1 MAGWRFTT
9 PAQERARLEREGR
22 LRPGIDWAAEA
33 RFWFSRESY
42 NRRSIPL
49 MMQLGIWLAV
59 GVLFFLHV
67 DTWLKTGSALSAATT
82 VVLLA
87 IIAYPFLRHRIERG
101 RWPD

>member
-9 PAQERARLEREGR
+9 PAQERDRLEREGR
-22 LRPGIDWAAEA
+22 SPPPIDWRGEL
-33 RFWFSRESY
+33 RFWFSRQSY

-49 MMQLGIWLAV
+49 MMQFAIWLVV

-67 DTWLKTGSALSAATT
+67 VAWLDTGSVLSAATAA
-82 VVLLA
+82 VFLA
-87 IIAYPFLRHRIERG
+87 IIGYPFARHRIEHG

>member
-22 LRPGIDWAAEA
+22 LPRGIDWATEA

-59 GVLFFLHV
+59 GVLLFLHV
-67 DTWLKTGSALSAATT
+67 DTWLKTGSTLSAATS

>member
-9 PAQERARLEREGR
+9 SAQERNRLEREGR
-22 LRPGIDWAAEA
+22 AAPSVDWAGEA
-33 RFWFSRESY
+33 RFWLSRQSY
-42 NRRSIPL
+42 SRRSVPL

-67 DTWLKTGSALSAATT
+67 AAWLETGSALSATT
-82 VVLLA
+82 AAVLLA
-87 IIAYPFLRHRIERG
+87 IIAYPFARYRIERG